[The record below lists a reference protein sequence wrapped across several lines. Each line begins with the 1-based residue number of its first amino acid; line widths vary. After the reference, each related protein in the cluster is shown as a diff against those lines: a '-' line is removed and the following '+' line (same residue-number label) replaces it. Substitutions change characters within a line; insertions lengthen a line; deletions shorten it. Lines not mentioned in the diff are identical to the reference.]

1 MKIFLIEDDK
11 ALANL
16 ISATIEKY
24 GFDVTIG
31 KNFQHLDQE
40 FLAIQ

>member
-24 GFDVTIG
+24 GFDVISASLG
-31 KNFQHLDQE
+31 
-40 FLAIQ
+40 I

>member
-16 ISATIEKY
+16 ISATIEKH

-31 KNFQHLDQE
+31 KTFNILIKSF
-40 FLAIQ
+40 